1 MIKLSIS
8 TNTILIT
15 AKVSKMLE
23 INIENR
29 TIKGMAKARDI
40 KTKGL
45 IEASIEH
52 EQNKLQI
59 L

>member
-1 MIKLSIS
+1 
-8 TNTILIT
+8 
-15 AKVSKMLE
+15 MLE